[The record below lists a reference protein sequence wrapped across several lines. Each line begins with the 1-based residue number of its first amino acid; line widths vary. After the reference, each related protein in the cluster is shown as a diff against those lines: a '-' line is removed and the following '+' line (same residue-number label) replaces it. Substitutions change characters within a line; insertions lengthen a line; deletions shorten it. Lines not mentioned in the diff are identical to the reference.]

1 MADDELCYLTIAEAA
16 RLIRTRA
23 IAPVDLVEAML
34 ARIET
39 HDGRVRAFLHVA
51 GDQALPEARTAGRAP
66 AGGEDRGPL
75 HGVPIAIKDI
85 VDVAAMPT
93 TAGSR
98 VLAGNVASEDAA
110 LVAAL
115 RRAGAI
121 IVGKT
126 NTHEFA
132 YGVITPPTRNPWDLT
147 RIPGGS
153 SGGSAAA
160 LSAGMAYGAVGTDTA
175 GSIRLPAALCG
186 VVGLKPTYG
195 RVSRRGIIPL
205 SWSLDHAGPMARSVT
220 DAALLLEAMV
230 AGRDPRDPAT
240 AGTPLPNLRGPHASG
255 EALRADV
262 RGLRVGVPRP
272 YFYDGL
278 EPSVAAVVE
287 EALRVLASL
296 GMELREVALPGV
308 ELTFALGRAI
318 QRPEASAYHRQRL
331 REVPDLYGDE
341 LRGDL
346 ELGELFLA
354 TDYIHAQR
362 VRAELHTQWL
372 EVMDQLDVLAMPTV
386 PVGAPRSAGTPAQ
399 EGTTSGAVKG
409 TLPHFPDVPAGKGRL
424 LHNTYPANLVGFP
437 ALSLPCGL
445 TAEGL
450 PVGLQLIGR
459 PFDEATVLRA
469 GHAYEAAT
477 AWHTMRPP
485 LEG

>member
-51 GDQALPEARTAGRAP
+51 GDQALAEARTAGHTP

-85 VDVAAMPT
+85 VDVAGMPT

-115 RRAGAI
+115 RRAGAM

-195 RVSRRGIIPL
+195 RVSRCGIIPL

-220 DAALLLEAMV
+220 DVALLLEAMV
-230 AGRDPRDPAT
+230 AGKDPCDPAA
-240 AGTPLPNLRGPHASG
+240 AGPPLPDLSA
-255 EALRADV
+255 ALRADV

-272 YFYDGL
+272 YFYDRL
-278 EPSVAAVVE
+278 EPSVATVVA
-287 EALRVLASL
+287 EALRTLAGL
-296 GMELREVALPGV
+296 GMELREVALPRV

-318 QRPEASAYHRQRL
+318 QRPEASAYHRRQL
-331 REVPDLYGDE
+331 REVPELYGDE

-346 ELGELFLA
+346 EVGELFLA

-362 VRAELHTQWL
+362 VRAELRAQWL
-372 EVMDQLDVLAMPTV
+372 EVMDRLDVLATPTV
-386 PVGAPRSAGTPAQ
+386 PVGAPRAAGTTAQ
-399 EGTTSGAVKG
+399 EGPTSGSVKG
-409 TLPHFPDVPAGKGRL
+409 TL

-445 TAEGL
+445 TAERL
-450 PVGLQLIGR
+450 PVGLHLIGR

-469 GHAYEAAT
+469 GHAYETAT
-477 AWHTMRPP
+477 AWHTMHPP